1 MGDGPGFFVAFFAG
15 ILMLAIYTYSTDGEP
30 RPLFDFRSTEP
41 FASDTRSNGTF
52 IDAHGNDR
60 VTEQDLASAYRDL
73 EYLREEADAA
83 KIRGE
88 RSPFEGMLTLRR
100 GNTYSEDPEEEY
112 LTIYAHSSNRE
123 AIDITD
129 WKLESYVTGEGSVIR
144 RGIPFYSNNIVN
156 SETRILLDPG
166 ETAIVVTG
174 ESPLGVSFHENRCI
188 GYLSEQQDFVP
199 SLPYSCPSPRE
210 EMERYTNVGLDD
222 DACYNFVNRLSQCRT
237 VDDNDIPN
245 DVSNACRI
253 FLQNDL
259 TYRGCLE
266 NHQGE
271 PFFNDGRWRIYLNRV
286 DELWR
291 SQREI
296 IRLIDT
302 SGKTVDILE
311 Y

>member
-1 MGDGPGFFVAFFAG
+1 MGDGPGFFFVFFAG
-15 ILMLAIYTYSTDGEP
+15 LLMLAVYTYSTDGEP
-30 RPLFDFRSTEP
+30 RSLFDTRDTQP
-41 FASDTRSNGTF
+41 FAANTRSGESFTTSS
-52 IDAHGNDR
+52 AR
-60 VTEQDLASAYRDL
+60 VTESDLASAYRDL
-73 EYLREEADAA
+73 EQVRIEFEDAQ
-83 KIRGE
+83 IRGE

-100 GNTYSEDPEEEY
+100 GNTFTEEPEEEY

-123 AIDITD
+123 PVNITN
-129 WKLESYVTGEGSVIR
+129 WSLESYVTGEGSLIQ

-156 SETRILLDPG
+156 RETSIELEPG

-188 GYLSEQQDFVP
+188 GYLGEQQDFIP
-199 SLPYSCPSPRE
+199 SLPYSCPSPRD

-222 DACYNFVNRLSQCRT
+222 DACYDFVNRLSQCRT
-237 VDDNDIPN
+237 VDDDEIPS
-245 DVSNACRI
+245 DVGNACRI

-271 PFFNDGRWRIYLNRV
+271 PFFNEGRWRIYLDRV

-291 SQREI
+291 DKREI
-296 IRLIDT
+296 ILLIDAN
-302 SGKTVDILE
+302 GRTVDVLE